1 MVKQWGKGVEGLPQ
15 GASKPLCALY
25 HARAVRMRRRCACPP
40 LRPRLLQ
47 TCDGDDPELCE
58 RAVANPNVGQA
69 AINSFFNHLAS
80 FKREK
85 KKSAKLKEDQARV
98 AANKV
103 VRVCGDVCAVSAPSP
118 DAPLPLPAAPAPA
131 DKLTMGTFANKR
143 LVARV
148 FESFI
153 ANELIDAMFNRSQ
166 MKKLAEIKAKLDAD
180 EFISGVVK
188 AKVPSVPTLASW
200 VAENGAAHGLYTK
213 IVRRTAPANGRAPCI
228 ARARARFAR
237 NRRTAA
243 ASSCRARGTE
253 RPTALLPRACAYAA
267 PRRFS
272 PRAQCAQTGDGRDGA
287 TRAASKLSDDM
298 EQIKEFFDRYHAY
311 KKNKAL
317 SKQAKEDVDA
327 ECLSIRQNAVQTNS
341 GKAKTAE
348 SRAIDLDED
357 GDFDL
362 FGSID
367 DGDEPSSLPPGGSAT
382 RKRCGGAGGVSSAG
396 LKPSKRAAM
405 AIRSEAEL
413 TALGRQAMGKA
424 LAQKATPEATTS
436 ELHARM
442 MQAFADNSREAMTM
456 FGQLNQQISGRL
468 DKEMELKAK
477 QAAEELDLRRKQL
490 ELEEKRIASEERQ
503 ATLREATQ
511 QQLLQL
517 MQAQLSQSRPS

>member
-1 MVKQWGKGVEGLPQ
+1 MVSNTLRTVYE
-15 GASKPLCALY
+15 ARRARARRNACALSL
-25 HARAVRMRRRCACPP
+25 VCA
-40 LRPRLLQ
+40 
-47 TCDGDDPELCE
+47 
-58 RAVANPNVGQA
+58 A
-69 AINSFFNHLAS
+69 
-80 FKREK
+80 
-85 KKSAKLKEDQARV
+85 
-98 AANKV
+98 
-103 VRVCGDVCAVSAPSP
+103 VCGEPVACFALAAAMVHEQRYLKSLAVSAPSP
-118 DAPLPLPAAPAPA
+118 NEPPPAAPVPA

-143 LVARV
+143 LVARI

-153 ANELIDAMFNRSQ
+153 ANELIDAMFNRGQ

-180 EFISGVVK
+180 DFISGVVK
-188 AKVPSVPTLASW
+188 VKVPSVPTLAYW
-200 VAENGAAHGLYTK
+200 VAENGAAHNLYTK
-213 IVRRTAPANGRAPCI
+213 IPMPK
-228 ARARARFAR
+228 
-237 NRRTAA
+237 
-243 ASSCRARGTE
+243 
-253 RPTALLPRACAYAA
+253 
-267 PRRFS
+267 
-272 PRAQCAQTGDGRDGA
+272 TGDGRDGA

-405 AIRSEAEL
+405 AIRSEVDP
-413 TALGRQAMGKA
+413 TALGLQAIGEAM
-424 LAQKATPEATTS
+424 AQRAKLEATTS
-436 ELHARM
+436 EHNAKL
-442 MQAFADNSREAMTM
+442 MQAFADNSREATTM
-456 FGQLNQQISGRL
+456 FGQLNQQTNNRL
-468 DKEMELKAK
+468 DKEIELKAK
-477 QAAEELDLRRKQL
+477 QAAKQLDIRRKQL
-490 ELEEKRIASEERQ
+490 ELEEKRIAAEEKRIAAEERQ
-503 ATLREATQ
+503 TELREATQ

-517 MQAQLSQSRPS
+517 MQAHFSQPRPY

>member
-1 MVKQWGKGVEGLPQ
+1 MATPGALKQVNWASATPPVVELIFASFLANDLPEAIMANEKTAKLGEVHALLEQDDRFGEHGVKPPSLSTLGTWLSNGERAWKAYP
-15 GASKPLCALY
+15 K
-25 HARAVRMRRRCACPP
+25 AR
-40 LRPRLLQ
+40 

-213 IVRRTAPANGRAPCI
+213 I
-228 ARARARFAR
+228 
-237 NRRTAA
+237 
-243 ASSCRARGTE
+243 
-253 RPTALLPRACAYAA
+253 
-267 PRRFS
+267 
-272 PRAQCAQTGDGRDGA
+272 TGDGRDGA

-298 EQIKEFFDRYHAY
+298 EQVKEFFDRYHAY
-311 KKNKAL
+311 KKKKAL
-317 SKQAKEDVDA
+317 SKQAKGDVDA
-327 ECLSIRQNAVQTNS
+327 ACLSTRQNAVETNP
-341 GKAKTAE
+341 GKANTAE

-357 GDFDL
+357 GDSDL
-362 FGSID
+362 VSSTD
-367 DGDEPSSLPPGGSAT
+367 DGDEPSTLPPGGSAT